1 MDAGRRMLASSSLW
15 AVVLLSL
22 VLPGNAGAVPLRL
35 TLSDC
40 IQRALAE
47 NPDLLEKRWDITLAE
62 NKVDEAVN
70 GFFPRPNVV
79 NITGFVPGAK
89 GQVWDPPPPGFTTSN
104 RGDIG
109 PFTRTLVE
117 FTQPLYTFG
126 KLTAGKNAAEK
137 GLEAANAK
145 QAENRDEVIVAIK
158 KLYSEV
164 LLSRTIAELLGEV
177 VENFGKAIEE
187 AEKRLNEESGKVTES
202 DILKLRV
209 GLSGVAKEVPKARNG
224 AELGRDAL
232 ARAIGLQHA
241 SDFDLSEERL
251 VPMPAKLKTLEE
263 YTQDVFR
270 LSPQWQQ
277 LEAGL
282 GAREELVKVEEADF
296 FPKIFLAGGFGYA
309 YAPNRDRQLSPFAND
324 EFNFLHLPGAALG
337 MFWQLDFW
345 ETQRKVEGARAEF
358 LKLQQTRAN
367 AETGI
372 RLAVKKAYLDATQ
385 AREAVEIADKGRK
398 AARSLLVGN
407 MSTFELG
414 VGEPKDVFEALVIY
428 TTATSNFYSVVNDYN
443 LALAELTKTVGQ
455 EVCELKY

>member
-1 MDAGRRMLASSSLW
+1 MGESWGTMGGRCAAAIILLIALCGPAS
-15 AVVLLSL
+15 A
-22 VLPGNAGAVPLRL
+22 APLRL
-35 TLSDC
+35 SLSEC

-62 NKVDEAVN
+62 NRVEEARN
-70 GFFPRPNVV
+70 GFLPKANVL
-79 NITGFVPGAK
+79 NLTGFVSGAK
-89 GQVWDPPPPGFTTSN
+89 GQVWDPPPEGFTTSN

-109 PFTRTLVE
+109 PFTRVLLE

-126 KLTAGKNAAEK
+126 KLTAGRNAAEK

-145 QAENRDEVIVAIK
+145 QAESRDEVVVSIK
-158 KLYSEV
+158 TLYSQV

-177 VENFGKAIEE
+177 VENFQKAIDE
-187 AEKRLNEESGKVTES
+187 AEKRLEDESSKVTQS
-202 DILKLRV
+202 DVLKLKI
-209 GLSGVAKEVPKARNG
+209 GLAGVAKEVPKARNG

-232 ARAIGLQHA
+232 ARAVGLNA
-241 SDFDLSEERL
+241 STEFDVTDERL
-251 VPMPAKLKTLEE
+251 EPLPAKLKTLEE
-263 YTQDVFR
+263 YTADVFR
-270 LSPQWQQ
+270 LSPQWRQ

-296 FPKIFLAGGFGYA
+296 FPKIFLVGGFRYGYA
-309 YAPNRDRQLSPFAND
+309 PTRDRQLSPFAD
-324 EFNFLHLPGAALG
+324 DQFNFLQLPGAALG
-337 MFWQLDFW
+337 MFWSLDFW
-345 ETQRKVEGARAEF
+345 ETERKVDGARAEF

-367 AETGI
+367 AQTGI

-407 MSTFELG
+407 MSGFELG
-414 VGEPKDVFEALVIY
+414 VGEAKDVFEALVIY

-443 LALAELTKTVGQ
+443 VSLAELTKTVGQ